1 MELSNGK
8 VAPSDANGNVEKKS
22 QNEEKTDWRAVY
34 IASLVAFLGAIENTI
49 VGISEMAYMTTIDP
63 LTTTQF
69 FGVATSISKGGH
81 AVFCLV
87 FAIWAHKTRSVR
99 VPLIFGRLL
108 AFSACVLYIFVE
120 FLPYGRR
127 YLMGF
132 CYLLFAIASSSSIIL
147 RAYIVQVSSHNDRLR
162 ACSGFAAAQLLSV
175 VAGPI
180 CQLIFAWI
188 KYPGYSLLPNIRFH
202 IYSAPVWVAASSNFI
217 SIAIIVYCLHEV
229 MQKKTKLKKNDDDS
243 FYSLQSLATKI
254 REVRQKDLPWALIF
268 LCWIE
273 KMLSSLTLVSLQTL
287 TTPLLMTS
295 FGWDG
300 NFTVQVLSGAMLLVG
315 ILAILIAVAFAVFKS
330 VTKIPQ
336 RYLLLFSL
344 TMFLLLYFLTYPYPI
359 VSSTI
364 PEYNATTKGGC
375 NTAEYAWC
383 EGAGTTSPWLFLPII
398 IGIMGI
404 AFPLAMIALDTIYS
418 KVLGKINQSVMQGA
432 FIVADDVM
440 QVCGPVYTT

>member
-34 IASLVAFLGAIENTI
+34 IASLIAFLGAIENTI

-162 ACSGFAAAQLLSV
+162 ACSGFAAAQLLSI

-188 KYPGYSLLPNIRFH
+188 KYPGYSLLPNIHFH

-229 MQKKTKLKKNDDDS
+229 MQKKNKLKKS
-243 FYSLQSLATKI
+243 GK
-254 REVRQKDLPWALIF
+254 
-268 LCWIE
+268 
-273 KMLSSLTLVSLQTL
+273 L

-315 ILAILIAVAFAVFKS
+315 ILAILIAVAFAAFKS

-336 RYLLLFSL
+336 RYLLLSSL
-344 TMFLLLYFLTYPYPI
+344 VMFLLLYFLTYPYPI

-375 NTAEYAWC
+375 NTAEYSWC

-418 KVLGKINQSVMQGA
+418 KVLGKINQVH
-432 FIVADDVM
+432 F
-440 QVCGPVYTT
+440 

>member
-34 IASLVAFLGAIENTI
+34 IASLIAFLGAIENTI

-162 ACSGFAAAQLLSV
+162 ACSGFAAAQLLSI

-188 KYPGYSLLPNIRFH
+188 KYPGYSLLPNIHFH

-229 MQKKTKLKKNDDDS
+229 MQKKNKLKKS
-243 FYSLQSLATKI
+243 GK
-254 REVRQKDLPWALIF
+254 
-268 LCWIE
+268 
-273 KMLSSLTLVSLQTL
+273 L

-315 ILAILIAVAFAVFKS
+315 ILAILIAVAFAAFKS

-336 RYLLLFSL
+336 RYLLLSSL
-344 TMFLLLYFLTYPYPI
+344 VMFLLLYFLTYPYPI

-364 PEYNATTKGGC
+364 PEYNGQFEHLLPKKTT
-375 NTAEYAWC
+375 
-383 EGAGTTSPWLFLPII
+383 L
-398 IGIMGI
+398 
-404 AFPLAMIALDTIYS
+404 
-418 KVLGKINQSVMQGA
+418 
-432 FIVADDVM
+432 
-440 QVCGPVYTT
+440 